1 MNPPKEIQS
10 WHTLWMSM
18 CYLVSMKS
26 KDPSTKVGCVIIG
39 EENNLLSIG
48 YNGPPRGMNDRNP
61 QNFMRPHKYLIF
73 EHGERNA
80 IYNAGRN
87 GTPLLG
93 STLYI
98 TWVPCS
104 DCARGVIQTG
114 VKSVIIHKQGMTAY
128 RMSRE
133 GEDIHSWE
141 ESCDMALSMFDEC
154 GVEYHW
160 YDGPIIHRTFATF
173 SGKSYQYCGPEYSP
187 MQCGAECPGRD
198 CDQHVCWECVRDYD
212 DN

>member
-1 MNPPKEIQS
+1 MAPPKQIDS
-10 WHTLWMSM
+10 WHTLWMSL

-26 KDPSTKVGCVIIG
+26 KDPSTKVGCVIVG
-39 EENNLLSIG
+39 KENNLLSIG
-48 YNGPPRGMNDRNP
+48 YNGPPRGMDDRKP
-61 QNFMRPHKYLIF
+61 QLYHRPHKYLIF

-104 DCARGVIQTG
+104 DCARGIIQTG
-114 VKSVIIHKQGMTAY
+114 VQKVIIHKQGMDAY
-128 RMSRE
+128 RLSRE

-141 ESCDMALSMFDEC
+141 ESCRMALYMFDEC
-154 GVEYHW
+154 GVDYHW

-173 SGKSYQYCGPEYSP
+173 SGKHYQYCGPESKP
-187 MQCGAECPGRD
+187 RECGCECDGGD
-198 CDQHVCWECVRDYD
+198 VAKAWCELCTTEFDE
-212 DN
+212 N